1 MKGKEILNPIKILTM
16 KQYPAF
22 TAILAVLILFSACKK
37 VEKEPFWNDHKKF
50 EFQRHS
56 YVYRAGNHL
65 ETILLADYNEDRPNE
80 ANVQYFEGVIGGQT
94 AFSDNTPMENFI
106 YTLKKTTLV
115 GSYAGSCINLSS
127 GTITANLE
135 GRIQE
140 VGAGQ
145 MFDSR
150 KITSLTFNGKTYLPE
165 SMDFGVAQM
174 DQPGKST
181 SMLITHGKDCSFTA
195 CVNGTAKQVN
205 WNYNYSTGAIAITA
219 GDQQLTGT
227 IINEQFSTPIL
238 QAADGNAYIIQFYG
252 KQAQSCPCAM
262 QFKLYK
268 IELYKASPSKP
279 DFKLIIGDC

>member
-1 MKGKEILNPIKILTM
+1 M
-16 KQYPAF
+16 KQFPAC
-22 TAILAVLILFSACKK
+22 TAIFAVLTLFSACKK

-56 YVYRAGNHL
+56 YVYRAGNQL

-80 ANVQYFEGVIGGQT
+80 ANVGYFEGVIGGQISFSNT
-94 AFSDNTPMENFI
+94 APMENFI
-106 YTLKKTTLV
+106 YTVKKEALV

-127 GTITANLE
+127 GTIIANLE

-150 KITSLTFNGKTYLPE
+150 RITSLSFNCKTYLPE
-165 SMDFGVAQM
+165 SMDFGVAQV

-181 SMLITHGKDCSFTA
+181 SMLITHDKDCLFTA
-195 CVNGTAKQVN
+195 CVNGTTKQVN
-205 WNYNYSTGAIAITA
+205 WNYNYSSNNIAITA
-219 GDQQLTGT
+219 GDQQFTGT
-227 IINEQFSTPIL
+227 IINDQFSTPTL
-238 QAADGNAYIIQFYG
+238 KATDGSTYIIQFYG

-268 IELYKASPSKP
+268 IELYKSPPTNP
-279 DFKLIIGDC
+279 DFKLVIGDC